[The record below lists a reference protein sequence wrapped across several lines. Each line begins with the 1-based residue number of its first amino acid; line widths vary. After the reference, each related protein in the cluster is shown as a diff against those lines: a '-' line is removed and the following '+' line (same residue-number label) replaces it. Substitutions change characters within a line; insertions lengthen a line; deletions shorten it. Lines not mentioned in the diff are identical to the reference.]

1 MGYQFN
7 PSTKDTNKIIV
18 SRINNSKVF
27 ILALEQC
34 ICSAEGEEVQRK
46 RKLSDAAAATPEP
59 KEQKKQNKTIILITS
74 VKLK

>member
-34 ICSAEGEEVQRK
+34 ICSVEGEEVQRK
-46 RKLSDAAAATPEP
+46 RKLSYAAAATPEP
-59 KEQKKQNKTIILITS
+59 KEQKNKTKQL
-74 VKLK
+74 L